1 MDIDLVIGTS
11 CASLHNHYNGHGMS
25 KHYLTFIL
33 VTLVV
38 AFSPAAAL
46 AGPAEYLFAGAHP
59 DLIEGDGALF
69 HLRNKPGNGG
79 KLSAYRINMHVT
91 CNGQSYGVQLGNYI
105 VVGRLPAVKN
115 GKLKFTFDQNDP
127 FIGTMRVNNEIR
139 FCGLPG
145 LVKCKKNGRA
155 VATFKKAYV
164 QVAVSTPFNAVAEQC
179 TGIVDSF
186 FVTRGAL

>member
-1 MDIDLVIGTS
+1 MKKHLFHVI
-11 CASLHNHYNGHGMS
+11 AVMFVEVLSLSNVS
-25 KHYLTFIL
+25 
-33 VTLVV
+33 
-38 AFSPAAAL
+38 
-46 AGPAEYLFAGAHP
+46 AGPRDYLFAGAHP

-79 KLSAYRINMHVT
+79 KLSAYRINMHLD
-91 CNGQSYGVQLGNYI
+91 CNGQSYGVQLGDYI
-105 VVGRLPAVKN
+105 VVGALPAVKN

-145 LVKCKKNGRA
+145 LAKCKKNGRT
-155 VATFKKAYV
+155 VATFKNAYV
-164 QVAVSTPFNAVAEQC
+164 QVAVSTPSNPVGEQC

-186 FVTRGAL
+186 FVTRGSL